1 MVQRPSGLGSHC
13 VDVPST
19 TTAED
24 AILILNAVT
33 VALLNQFREQ
43 QQRRVREPMN
53 MDERISQSWESGYN
67 NIAHP
72 LDGFLYFSPK
82 DHAELEH
89 LSSCLRRARSA
100 IIGFQYKVFFI
111 DCLHSWVMREN
122 EGRTI
127 QIIPQTLGSVS
138 FCS

>member
-72 LDGFLYFSPK
+72 LDGFLY
-82 DHAELEH
+82 
-89 LSSCLRRARSA
+89 
-100 IIGFQYKVFFI
+100 KVFFI